1 MSISTACL
9 LSVFQAIT
17 ISPMN
22 SCWKDPKVKAP
33 QNVGFCVF
41 FFWTQYMFV
50 NLIFPMYTLY
60 MLSKWSMTN
69 ITETWGTVLL
79 LIMRKKQA
87 QYMWYWQW
95 SLKLYFLSSQSGPE
109 ASLLSSFTDTNNE
122 SNTFLGRE
130 CLPDPLPSPEL
141 PRTSLFLWAPLC
153 LFYTLSSIFHIP
165 YFVSHNPNWWF
176 LKTSALI
183 SVFFNH

>member
-1 MSISTACL
+1 MSISTVCL

-22 SCWKDPKVKAP
+22 SCWKDPKVEAP

-41 FFWTQYMFV
+41 FFWTQYTFV

-87 QYMWYWQW
+87 QCMRHWQW

-122 SNTFLGRE
+122 SNTFLGSV
-130 CLPDPLPSPEL
+130 SPI
-141 PRTSLFLWAPLC
+141 LC
-153 LFYTLSSIFHIP
+153 RVQSYPEHPCSGEHLCVFFYTLSSIFHIP
-165 YFVSHNPNWWF
+165 YFVSHNPNWWS